1 MDEKYQNKQK
11 NKKKNKGQKNTNS
24 AQEGIFN
31 FDNEIVIGVTKVPEK
46 KKKRNKERIRKTE
59 NVENDITYV
68 KNKANEKERKSKKE
82 KIKQS
87 KSIKEEINK
96 SKKGQDILK
105 RGLETEKTQDKKRQN
120 SKKALKKY
128 ETMQVEVIREENEQN
143 QIKKNRK
150 TRNKKN
156 NIENRQIINRK
167 DIQNRQEIEN
177 KISRKNRIVK
187 TVAKW
192 TVLVIALFVS
202 IIFFMMCPLF
212 DLVEIQ
218 IVNNDKVSS
227 ETIISLSGIKIGE
240 NIYKN
245 STKQIQKNIK
255 QNAYIE
261 SVKIDRKL
269 PNKILIKIKER
280 KATFILEYA
289 NSYAYINNQGY
300 ILEITQEKL
309 NLPIIAGYVTNA
321 EEIKEGSRLVYEDL
335 EKLETVLKII
345 ESANSN
351 GISELITKIDIQ
363 DKQNYILVLENE
375 KKTVYL
381 GDASNLSNR
390 MLYLK
395 AVLEEEKNIEGEI
408 FINGDLHKEVVYF
421 RKKE

>member
-1 MDEKYQNKQK
+1 M
-11 NKKKNKGQKNTNS
+11 
-24 AQEGIFN
+24 
-31 FDNEIVIGVTKVPEK
+31 
-46 KKKRNKERIRKTE
+46 
-59 NVENDITYV
+59 
-68 KNKANEKERKSKKE
+68 
-82 KIKQS
+82 
-87 KSIKEEINK
+87 
-96 SKKGQDILK
+96 
-105 RGLETEKTQDKKRQN
+105 
-120 SKKALKKY
+120 
-128 ETMQVEVIREENEQN
+128 
-143 QIKKNRK
+143 
-150 TRNKKN
+150 
-156 NIENRQIINRK
+156 
-167 DIQNRQEIEN
+167 
-177 KISRKNRIVK
+177 
-187 TVAKW
+187 
-192 TVLVIALFVS
+192 
-202 IIFFMMCPLF
+202 
-212 DLVEIQ
+212 
-218 IVNNDKVSS
+218 
-227 ETIISLSGIKIGE
+227 
-240 NIYKN
+240 
-245 STKQIQKNIK
+245 
-255 QNAYIE
+255 
-261 SVKIDRKL
+261 
-269 PNKILIKIKER
+269 IKIKER